1 MVSHTNG
8 FIFVGVLSIVNV
20 DLLNEVDTI
29 IVCSAYGCIVVE
41 VDVDAKVVVHKCC
54 IAIHFLHLYSSHKSN
69 QVEKK
74 KKKMGWREIN
84 WVFQDVWRTIYKLCL
99 GEIMVGLN
107 RKVNMVKVH
116 VCTQTERREKLLVPK
131 FDNL

>member
-41 VDVDAKVVVHKCC
+41 VDVDAKVGVHKCC
-54 IAIHFLHLYSSHKSN
+54 IAIHFLHLYSSHESN
-69 QVEKK
+69 QVEKRRK
-74 KKKMGWREIN
+74 RWGYGKLIGSFKMFGEQFIN
-84 WVFQDVWRTIYKLCL
+84 FTWGKLW
-99 GEIMVGLN
+99 
-107 RKVNMVKVH
+107 
-116 VCTQTERREKLLVPK
+116 LV
-131 FDNL
+131 